1 MKIFKNKKASH
12 NYFFVDEFEVGIVLQ
27 GSEIKSIRAG
37 KVNFKDSYAVIEN
50 DEVWLLNLHIG
61 SYDKA
66 NRFDHESERKRKL
79 LLNKKEIRK
88 LKSKVEEKGFTLIP
102 SQLYINEKGLAKIKL
117 AVAKG
122 KKLYDKRDTLQK
134 QDAMR
139 EMQRRRKNDLSFER

>member
-1 MKIFKNKKASH
+1 MIKMFKNRKASH
-12 NYFFVDEFEVGIVLQ
+12 NYFFVEEFEAGIVLQ
-27 GSEIKSIRAG
+27 GSEIKSVRAG

-50 DEVWLLNLHIG
+50 NEVWLLNLHIG

-66 NRFDHESERKRKL
+66 NRFDHETERKRKL

-88 LKSKVEEKGFTLIP
+88 LKSRVEEKGFTLIP

-122 KKLYDKRDTLQK
+122 KKLYDKRETLQQ
-134 QDAMR
+134 QDALR
-139 EMQRRRKNDLSFER
+139 DMQRRRKNYLSFD